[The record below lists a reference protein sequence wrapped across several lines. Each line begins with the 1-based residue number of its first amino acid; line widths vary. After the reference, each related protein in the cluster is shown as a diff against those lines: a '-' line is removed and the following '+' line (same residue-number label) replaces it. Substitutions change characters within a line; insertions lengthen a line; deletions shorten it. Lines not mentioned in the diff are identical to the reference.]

1 VLKFVGVVVDVV
13 GKGGEKCKLAC
24 VWKSR
29 RWCELIN
36 AAPQFD
42 KQSTI
47 HQKWLSSQHQID
59 KAQSLYL
66 EHIS

>member
-13 GKGGEKCKLAC
+13 GKGEEKCKLAC
-24 VWKSR
+24 VWKSG

-42 KQSTI
+42 KRSTI
-47 HQKWLSSQHQID
+47 HQK
-59 KAQSLYL
+59 
-66 EHIS
+66 